1 MAELTKA
8 LQRCETQ
15 DKMIGQLKGEIAK
28 YKEVQEDHAQD
39 LMQANVEIKRRDQLM
54 AEKDTV
60 IKKLRDQII
69 QMKTQF
75 ENELKKA
82 RKISGVTNGL
92 NSSIMHSEASD
103 PFSSLT
109 GSTLKGGK

>member
-1 MAELTKA
+1 MISQYQEVIEKKMADLNKA
-8 LQRCETQ
+8 LQRCEAQ

-60 IKKLRDQII
+60 IKKFRDQII

-75 ENELKKA
+75 ENELKRA
-82 RKISGVTNGL
+82 RKITGATNGL
-92 NSSIMHSEASD
+92 N
-103 PFSSLT
+103 
-109 GSTLKGGK
+109 